1 MRAPFEISSTRAYR
15 SGLVLH
21 NNVWKTP
28 NQIVTENN
36 VLQAVRPLT
45 EKFPVS
51 CGIEHQQKE
60 NTFGETDTTQD
71 INVFAAD
78 SKV

>member
-1 MRAPFEISSTRAYR
+1 MRAPFELSTTRAYQ

-28 NQIVTENN
+28 NQIITENN
-36 VLQAVRPLT
+36 VLQAERPLT

-60 NTFGETDTTQD
+60 NTHGQTETAQD
-71 INVFAAD
+71 LNVFAAG